1 MGAVDSTHGTVIGT
15 CTLSS
20 SYGSKRSET
29 PHTPA
34 GWLARESRAALWLAF
49 AGYPRYQS
57 SQSSCR
63 RRTRSFAFRHESFV
77 LRLADRM
84 EPCCSHAV
92 KQWSRTEP
100 SRAES
105 NEKSARLESLSDVLR
120 VRHRVSRVR
129 VPHHEQFLS
138 SPPRAHVF
146 RYSVHAANR
155 APGRLGLWTLAITP
169 ELVISRKR

>member
-49 AGYPRYQS
+49 AVYPRYRAAS
-57 SQSSCR
+57 PVVVAERALSPFVTKVSCCVSPTGWSR
-63 RRTRSFAFRHESFV
+63 AARMRLNSEAERSRAGPNRTR
-77 LRLADRM
+77 
-84 EPCCSHAV
+84 
-92 KQWSRTEP
+92 
-100 SRAES
+100 RA
-105 NEKSARLESLSDVLR
+105 RVESLSDVLR